1 MAVLIPIRN
10 IWWLMMFASDSSGIV
25 LANRRATEEIEEDLP
40 DLVSTLL
47 CDEVSR
53 RFRQKLSVDYE
64 RVSAELYRVRGR
76 IDFLKTARKSLLA
89 RGKVAVNFSKITHD
103 NDVNR
108 LALYALNN
116 LSKKISK
123 NRRAAVKSAIQKLE
137 VAGVKPASSSM
148 QINRVFARGQRD
160 LKLVSLSKLAI
171 SLQLI
176 TEQHGPDGFFDVE
189 KEPSQLRKLFE
200 AAIAGFYKYHLNSN
214 DWKVSGGHKFPW
226 NLSDESDGFKVLMP
240 QMVTDIE
247 IEHAPT
253 RNKLIID
260 TKFTS
265 VLAKGYWKET
275 FKSGHFYQLNAYLDA
290 NKQVARSKGE
300 TLQIEG
306 MLLYP
311 SIGEEFTESALL
323 DGSRLRICT
332 VNLDV
337 LPSEISKRL
346 LSLVS
351 AV

>member
-1 MAVLIPIRN
+1 MAVFIPMRN

-25 LANRRATEEIEEDLP
+25 LSTRRGREDIEEDLP
-40 DLVSTLL
+40 DLVSTLI

-64 RVSAELYRVRGR
+64 TASAELYRVRGR

-89 RGKVAVNFSKITHD
+89 RGKVAVNFSRITHD

-108 LALYALNN
+108 LALHALNL
-116 LSKKISK
+116 LSKIVSK
-123 NRRAAVKSAIQKLE
+123 SKQPAVKSAIQKLE
-137 VAGVKPASSSM
+137 ISGVKQASSSM
-148 QINRVFARGQRD
+148 QVNQVFAKAQRD
-160 LKLVSLSKLAI
+160 LKLVSLSKLAV

-176 TEQHGPDGFFDVE
+176 TEQHGSDKFFDVE

-200 AAIAGFYKYHLNSN
+200 AAIAGFYKYHLKSS
-214 DWKVSGGHKFPW
+214 DWRVSGGRKFPW
-226 NLSDESDGFKVLMP
+226 NLSDETDGFKALMP

-253 RNKLIID
+253 KSKLIID

-275 FKSGHFYQLNAYLDA
+275 FKSDHFYQLNAYLDA
-290 NKQVARSKGE
+290 SKQVTRSNGE
-300 TLQIEG
+300 TLRIEG

-311 SIGEEFTESALL
+311 SVGADFTESAVL

-332 VNLDV
+332 VNLDGK
-337 LPSEISKRL
+337 PEEISKRL

-351 AV
+351 LD